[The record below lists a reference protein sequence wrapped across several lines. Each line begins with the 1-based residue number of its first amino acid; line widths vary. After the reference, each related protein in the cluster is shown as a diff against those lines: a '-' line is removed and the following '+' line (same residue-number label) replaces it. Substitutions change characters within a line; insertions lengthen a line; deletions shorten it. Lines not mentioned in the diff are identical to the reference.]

1 MQGLLRIR
9 FPVDPSKSKMRGQ
22 RRTFSLAS
30 PVVAI
35 LRRSSAGVC
44 YSQFSIALSTM
55 PSSAAEADTLH
66 PYLISRIRILILSLQ
81 VCLLLFFHRIIGP
94 ASSPCKSVSSYS
106 FIVSSV
112 LHPLL
117 CLAPRSGRRRYIAEF
132 SKAPLP
138 PSHGQS
144 PSQTWRYSV
153 IRREYDSQTLCAS
166 RHRLRDEEA

>member
-9 FPVDPSKSKMRGQ
+9 FPVDPSKSEMRGQ
-22 RRTFSLAS
+22 HCTFSLAS

-81 VCLLLFFHRIIGP
+81 VCFLLFFHRIISP
-94 ASSPCKSVSSYS
+94 ASSPVPCT
-106 FIVSSV
+106 
-112 LHPLL
+112 PQ
-117 CLAPRSGRRRYIAEF
+117 RSEKVHRGVQ
-132 SKAPLP
+132 
-138 PSHGQS
+138 QS
-144 PSQTWRYSV
+144 PSSTISWTIPKSNLAILGHPKR
-153 IRREYDSQTLCAS
+153 IRLPNPLCFPS
-166 RHRLRDEEA
+166 STT